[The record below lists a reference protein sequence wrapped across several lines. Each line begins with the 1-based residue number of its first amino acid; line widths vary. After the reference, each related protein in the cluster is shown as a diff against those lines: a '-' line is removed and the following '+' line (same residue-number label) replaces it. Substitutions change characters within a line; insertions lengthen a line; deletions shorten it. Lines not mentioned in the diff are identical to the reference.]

1 MNRTPWIDYLRSSV
15 TVLVLAHHAALAYT
29 TFSWFDPVTY
39 INSTHPVVD
48 TVRSRSLDFF
58 TGFNDNFFMPLMFF
72 LSGIV
77 TYRSI
82 LKKGKTRFIKDRLR
96 RIGLPF
102 VVAELIIIPL
112 AYLPPYFINT
122 TQPGLWHFVQDYL
135 FQQSWPV
142 GPPWFLWLLL
152 LFNLVILIPNPAFF
166 SRIHDQWMSWVSKPW
181 RLLWLIIAMM
191 AFAYIPISMWLG
203 QYKWTGLGVFD
214 FQVNRVLLYFLSFA
228 IGICLGSGRN
238 GDMALLNKVLLRRH
252 WGFWLLLS
260 LLMNGL
266 LILFNLKGWQWL
278 SEVYQ
283 SATVANLLFGILFV
297 GCCLF
302 SNMLFLSAFR
312 QKEPGPGAIWSH
324 LSANAYGIY
333 ILHYVFTTW
342 IQYLLLPYTFSPILK
357 FIIVFLVSLMGA
369 WWLTALLRRLPLI
382 AKYI

>member
-48 TVRSRSLDFF
+48 SERSRSLDFF

-72 LSGIV
+72 LSGVV

-82 LKKGKTRFIKDRLR
+82 LTKGKPRFIKDRLL

-122 TQPGLWHFVQDYL
+122 KEPGLWHFVQDYL
-135 FQQSWPV
+135 FHQSWPV

-152 LFNLVILIPNPAFF
+152 LFNLLILIPKTAFF
-166 SRIHDQWMSWVSKPW
+166 SHIHGQLQIWATKPG
-181 RLLWLIIAMM
+181 RLFWLIAALM
-191 AFAYIPISMWLG
+191 AIAYIPISMWLG

-214 FQVNRVLLYFLSFA
+214 FQVNRFLFYFMSFT
-228 IGICLGSGRN
+228 IGICVGSSSDRN
-238 GDMALLNKVLLRRH
+238 MRLLHQLLLQKH

-260 LLMNGL
+260 LLMNGS
-266 LILFNLKGWQWL
+266 IIAFNLKGWQLLGEGHL
-278 SEVYQ
+278 S
-283 SATVANLLFGILFV
+283 APVANLLFGILFV
-297 GCCLF
+297 GCCIF
-302 SNMLFLSAFR
+302 SNLLFLSVFR
-312 QKEPGPGAIWSH
+312 QVVSGSSSSFSN

-342 IQYLLLPYTFSPILK
+342 SQYLLLPYALSPILK
-357 FIIVFLVSLMGA
+357 FFIVFLLSLMGS
-369 WWLTALLRRLPLI
+369 WWLTSLLKRIPVV